1 MINYGR
7 HSIDKKDIQAV
18 IKVLKSDYLTQ
29 GPVVQKFESKLS
41 TYFKSKFALTVSSGT
56 SALNIAAKVLGWKKG
71 DLVFVS
77 PITFLASANC
87 IVQTGATPKFVD
99 INLED
104 YSIDLDLLEIKLKKN
119 KKKNKA
125 LVITDYAGHPS
136 DWQRINKIK
145 NQYNLQ
151 VINDNCHSMGAKIN
165 GNKGYATK
173 YSDFSILSFH
183 PVKVITAG
191 EGGALLTNNH
201 KYFHFAKELRSHGV
215 VRDKK
220 KIKQIG
226 NWYYEMKNL
235 GGNSRLSDIH
245 ASLGCSQLSKL
256 DKFVKRRNKIA
267 KFYNKIFKNNS
278 LFNIPK
284 LRKNI
289 YHAYHIYPLLVDFE
303 KLKISRNKIFQIFK
317 KNKINLQVHYI
328 PINMQPYYKKKFG
341 FKGYN
346 YVNSIKFYQ
355 SEISLPIYYDLNLKK
370 LNYIKKICRQAF
382 KI

>member
-1 MINYGR
+1 
-7 HSIDKKDIQAV
+7 
-18 IKVLKSDYLTQ
+18 
-29 GPVVQKFESKLS
+29 
-41 TYFKSKFALTVSSGT
+41 
-56 SALNIAAKVLGWKKG
+56 
-71 DLVFVS
+71 
-77 PITFLASANC
+77 
-87 IVQTGATPKFVD
+87 
-99 INLED
+99 
-104 YSIDLDLLEIKLKKN
+104 
-119 KKKNKA
+119 
-125 LVITDYAGHPS
+125 
-136 DWQRINKIK
+136 
-145 NQYNLQ
+145 
-151 VINDNCHSMGAKIN
+151 
-165 GNKGYATK
+165 
-173 YSDFSILSFH
+173 
-183 PVKVITAG
+183 
-191 EGGALLTNNH
+191 
-201 KYFHFAKELRSHGV
+201 
-215 VRDKK
+215 
-220 KIKQIG
+220 
-226 NWYYEMKNL
+226 MKNL